1 MWKLNSSELLGY
13 SKSFLKNTLN
23 LTKLSP
29 SPVLCCSL
37 SISQSLCALYIW
49 FSIFF
54 ILKPVISNIF
64 PRRTQPVL
72 IPVITD
78 RQPEYEISWIVNFEI
93 NSRQA
98 CKLLYNIIWLEYKN
112 TKDKS
117 KWLSATKFTY
127 IADFVA
133 NFHIMYSAKPGPLLL
148 S

>member
-1 MWKLNSSELLGY
+1 MSNSILTYYILLHLISKQAIRFLWKLNSSELLGY

-23 LTKLSP
+23 LTKISP

-78 RQPEYEISWIVNFEI
+78 RQPEYEISWIV
-93 NSRQA
+93 SRS
-98 CKLLYNIIWLEYKN
+98 L
-112 TKDKS
+112 TV
-117 KWLSATKFTY
+117 
-127 IADFVA
+127 DFVY
-133 NFHIMYSAKPGPLLL
+133 FHFL
-148 S
+148 SFILFSFTF